1 MDRVVQYRV
10 SSIILGMGLHSPV
23 SLVDDFD
30 PDYSI
35 KNIGPIREY
44 NFHLEIRDDY
54 DSMDF
59 MMEFCSIL
67 EQENKINNIKIDAVE
82 INEYPGSVKNYHTA
96 YLTVAVI

>member
-1 MDRVVQYRV
+1 MNRVVQYRV
-10 SSIILGMGLHSPV
+10 SSIISEMGLHSPV

-30 PDYSI
+30 PAFSI
-35 KNIGPIREY
+35 RNYGLYRLYE
-44 NFHLEIRDDY
+44 FHLEIRDDF

-59 MMEFCSIL
+59 LMEFCSIL

-82 INEYPGSVKNYHTA
+82 INEYPGPAMNWHTA